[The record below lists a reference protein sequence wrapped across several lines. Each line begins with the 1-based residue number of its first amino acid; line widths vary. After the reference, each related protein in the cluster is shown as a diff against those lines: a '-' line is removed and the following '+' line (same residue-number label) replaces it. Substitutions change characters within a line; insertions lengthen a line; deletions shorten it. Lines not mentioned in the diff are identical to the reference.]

1 MIFIILPDNVINE
14 LHLMKEV
21 KFNKAKTI
29 NENLNVT
36 FTQISFLFERSGL
49 NISSN
54 YLRMFCLESP
64 LE

>member
-49 NISSN
+49 ELVLSRIAI
-54 YLRMFCLESP
+54 RMI
-64 LE
+64 